1 MTGVFVGGGG
11 GMENPE
17 GATDLWLEYLNS
29 FISRL
34 LKIKKSLNQENHY
47 YHMHDMYIYFSL
59 VYIVYRNFKIKGKNN
74 LNLY

>member
-1 MTGVFVGGGG
+1 MTGIFVGGGL
-11 GMENPE
+11 ENPE

-59 VYIVYRNFKIKGKNN
+59 VYIEFIEISKSKGKTT
-74 LNLY
+74 